1 MVDRKPEFY
10 DKCCCQENQIPPPVS
25 RYTRWSK
32 ANHSFIPSTRGYILE
47 PVACFAATWKLGK
60 LFAKDKQGAGLDNWN
75 HFIVASQN

>member
-1 MVDRKPEFY
+1 MLLSGKSNSSTCLSLYTLEQGQPQVHPPTPE
-10 DKCCCQENQIPPPVS
+10 
-25 RYTRWSK
+25 
-32 ANHSFIPSTRGYILE
+32 YILE